1 MLDIEEAGCE
11 FALGHLE
18 RTRELCDA
26 ILGCP
31 GGLTEKALAANLLV
45 EVYIRQSD
53 SRLAL
58 EAALCWLG
66 IFGIQIGRYPEDA
79 DCDEAWRFCN
89 RTGDAPQSRFAQ
101 LSRMDNPETEAVM
114 NLLYSASICA
124 SFICPRLHF
133 LLLCRMMHLTLDHG
147 ITGASTTAMAWFG
160 VLIGHRYAEYRLGFQ
175 YGTLARELVNRHG
188 YDAFEAKTLLPLDQL
203 SVWTQPLSFTIECA
217 KACFT
222 AAVTHGDMT
231 MACFA
236 ACHQVINFLSRGDH
250 LDGVLTSI
258 DRGLA
263 FVRKT
268 HFQDV
273 ETILMVQ
280 RGYVEFLRTP
290 VIGTWTASQVLPEAL
305 LPASPGAGADS
316 TMLFWYWLYRGMA
329 HFTCGEYADAQADLE
344 MAGWYAWS
352 APGHIHLLDYHLY
365 SAGAFRQLTPE
376 TFSANHRRSIHAHY
390 DKIALWARINP
401 GTFADKEALIYA
413 EIVRLDGMNS
423 IALEQYEKAVR
434 LSREG
439 GFNPINA
446 LAHELAGALRWPA
459 ATRPPQTRISAAR
472 LPPGAVPGRRPRCAS
487 WSRISRTCWPP
498 GRPAPMTRWRSPRM
512 RPSAICRA

>member
-1 MLDIEEAGCE
+1 M
-11 FALGHLE
+11 
-18 RTRELCDA
+18 
-26 ILGCP
+26 
-31 GGLTEKALAANLLV
+31 

-66 IFGIQIGRYPEDA
+66 IFGIQISHYPEDSE
-79 DCDEAWRFCN
+79 CDEARKHFCN
-89 RTGDAPQSRFAQ
+89 RVGDAPQQQFVQ
-101 LSRMDNPETEAVM
+101 LSQMDNPQTEAVM

-160 VLIGHRYAEYRLGFQ
+160 VLIGQRYAEYRLGFQ

-231 MACFA
+231 VACFA

-268 HFQDV
+268 HFRDI
-273 ETILMVQ
+273 ETILMLQ

-290 VIGTWTASQVLPEAL
+290 VIGTWSAAQVLPEAM
-305 LPASPGAGADS
+305 LPAAPEQAPEQTS

-329 HFTCGEYADAQADLE
+329 HFTCGEYAAAQAELE
-344 MAGWYAWS
+344 QAGWFAWS

-365 SAGAFRQLTPE
+365 SALSLSRQLTPE

-439 GFNPINA
+439 GFNPLNA
-446 LAHELAGALRWPA
+446 LAHELAGRFALACGYPTASDAHFRGAIAAWGRAGAQAKSAPA
-459 ATRPPQTRISAAR
+459 
-472 LPPGAVPGRRPRCAS
+472 
-487 WSRISRTCWPP
+487 
-498 GRPAPMTRWRSPRM
+498 
-512 RPSAICRA
+512 

>member
-1 MLDIEEAGCE
+1 ME
-11 FALGHLE
+11 
-18 RTRELCDA
+18 
-26 ILGCP
+26 
-31 GGLTEKALAANLLV
+31 
-45 EVYIRQSD
+45 
-53 SRLAL
+53 
-58 EAALCWLG
+58 
-66 IFGIQIGRYPEDA
+66 
-79 DCDEAWRFCN
+79 
-89 RTGDAPQSRFAQ
+89 
-101 LSRMDNPETEAVM
+101 NPETEAVM

-160 VLIGHRYAEYRLGFQ
+160 VLMGHRYAEYRLGFQ
-175 YGTLARELVNRHG
+175 YGTLARELVTRHG

-222 AAVTHGDMT
+222 SAVTHGDMT

-305 LPASPGAGADS
+305 LPASPEQAPEQTS

-329 HFTCGEYADAQADLE
+329 HFTCGVRRR
-344 MAGWYAWS
+344 AGGSGDGGLVRVVCAGAHPS
-352 APGHIHLLDYHLY
+352 AGLPSLQR
-365 SAGAFRQLTPE
+365 AGAFA
-376 TFSANHRRSIHAHY
+376 SA
-390 DKIALWARINP
+390 D
-401 GTFADKEALIYA
+401 
-413 EIVRLDGMNS
+413 
-423 IALEQYEKAVR
+423 
-434 LSREG
+434 
-439 GFNPINA
+439 
-446 LAHELAGALRWPA
+446 AGDLLGEP
-459 ATRPPQTRISAAR
+459 PPQHSRPLR
-472 LPPGAVPGRRPRCAS
+472 QNRPLGAH
-487 WSRISRTCWPP
+487 
-498 GRPAPMTRWRSPRM
+498 
-512 RPSAICRA
+512 